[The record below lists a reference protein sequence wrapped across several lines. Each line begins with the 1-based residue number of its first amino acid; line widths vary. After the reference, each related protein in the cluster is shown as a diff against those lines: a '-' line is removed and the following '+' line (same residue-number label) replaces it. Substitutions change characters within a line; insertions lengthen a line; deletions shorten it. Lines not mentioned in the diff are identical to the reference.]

1 MKGKDNDRKNI
12 RMCNQ
17 ITKSYYKQHYEM
29 KKSECI
35 GLRLRQIGGNLS
47 VSLKETME
55 VEITGNIKP
64 RKGYNKL
71 KYV

>member
-1 MKGKDNDRKNI
+1 
-12 RMCNQ
+12 
-17 ITKSYYKQHYEM
+17 M